1 MPANDPTLDA
11 HTEAIPARV
20 PGPLVRQIKALIEQ
34 TREVKW
40 MREQMQDESA
50 ARYHAVGDEPLRMD
64 AGHAHAEWD
73 LNG

>member
-1 MPANDPTLDA
+1 MPAYDPILEA
-11 HTEAIPARV
+11 QTEAIPARV

-50 ARYHAVGDEPLRMD
+50 FRFYRRHGQDHAIHIA
-64 AGHAHAEWD
+64 AGRAD
-73 LNG
+73 